1 MLLDDTLKVLE
12 DVVDALSSNILS
24 SSPTVSCASMLH
36 ISAWFKSEIF
46 LITTVGSLSITSTA
60 GRSVFHTSS
69 QPLMVELEQ
78 SKILGLEGRARSG
91 LSVKRG
97 VFSGRV
103 SD

>member
-1 MLLDDTLKVLE
+1 MR
-12 DVVDALSSNILS
+12 ALSCVKLS

-36 ISAWFKSEIF
+36 ISAWFKSEIY
-46 LITTVGSLSITSTA
+46 LMTTVGSLSIKSTA

-103 SD
+103 SELK